1 MKDRTAIS
9 TIKGYF
15 YQFDYTILK
24 LLELRLDTDNIL
36 VEGIEDVDIKT
47 ATEETAIQCKYY
59 EHTEYN
65 HSVIAKPIRLMLDH
79 FKEVKSGV
87 KQKISYC
94 LYGYFKSGQHKLLPS
109 IDIVFLKENFL
120 TYSKNKVTYQHHI
133 THGLSDADLTE
144 FLSILKIDINAQE
157 YHVQLEKI
165 FERLMKQFSCR
176 KFEAEIFFYNNAIT
190 FIKDVSVQGDIANR
204 KVVKKDFL
212 SKINTK
218 KILFNEWYIKIK
230 GEKAYYNNLR
240 NEYFG
245 NINVLYR
252 ERFFLFEIDNNSY
265 SRQEVKDLLM
275 LLIRNYTKIKRSQP
289 DPFCPYVYFQNIHDA
304 ELIELKKD
312 LIANDILLTDGFD
325 FEGAEFNPNS
335 LHKKPSLE
343 HPIKIKFLNK
353 LDYLNHLLPL
363 TNRKTEIYQFY
374 FKNEMLVN
382 ENSSINEVK
391 IQINNFNHIKKI
403 I

>member
-24 LLELRLDTDNIL
+24 LLELPLDTDNIL

-65 HSVIAKPIRLMLDH
+65 HSVIAKPIQLMLDH
-79 FKEVKSGV
+79 FKEVKSGT
-87 KQKISYC
+87 KQKVSYC
-94 LYGYFKSGQHKLLPS
+94 LYGYFQSGQHKLLPS

-120 TYSKNKVTYQHHI
+120 TYSKNKVTYQHYI

-165 FERLMKQFSCR
+165 FKLLMTQFSCSR
-176 KFEAEIFFYNNAIT
+176 FQAEAFFYNNAIK

-204 KVVKKDFL
+204 KVVQKDFL

-218 KILFNEWYIKIK
+218 KILFNEWYIQIK
-230 GEKAYYNNLR
+230 GEKAHYNNLR
-240 NEYFG
+240 KEYFG

-252 ERFFLFEIDNNSY
+252 ERFFLFEIDNGSY

-275 LLIRNYTKIKRSQP
+275 LLIKNYTKIKSQP
-289 DPFCPYVYFQNIHDA
+289 DPFCPYVYFQNMSDA

-312 LIANDILLTDGFD
+312 LIADDILLIDGFD
-325 FEGAEFNPNS
+325 FEGAEFNHNS
-335 LHKKPSLE
+335 LHKKPSSA

-353 LDYLNHLLPL
+353 LDYLKHLLVL
-363 TNRKTEIYQFY
+363 TDRKAEIYQFY
-374 FKNEMLVN
+374 FKNEMLMN
-382 ENSSINEVK
+382 ESASIKEVK

>member
-1 MKDRTAIS
+1 
-9 TIKGYF
+9 
-15 YQFDYTILK
+15 
-24 LLELRLDTDNIL
+24 
-36 VEGIEDVDIKT
+36 
-47 ATEETAIQCKYY
+47 
-59 EHTEYN
+59 
-65 HSVIAKPIRLMLDH
+65 
-79 FKEVKSGV
+79 
-87 KQKISYC
+87 
-94 LYGYFKSGQHKLLPS
+94 
-109 IDIVFLKENFL
+109 
-120 TYSKNKVTYQHHI
+120 
-133 THGLSDADLTE
+133 
-144 FLSILKIDINAQE
+144 
-157 YHVQLEKI
+157 
-165 FERLMKQFSCR
+165 
-176 KFEAEIFFYNNAIT
+176 
-190 FIKDVSVQGDIANR
+190 
-204 KVVKKDFL
+204 
-212 SKINTK
+212 
-218 KILFNEWYIKIK
+218 
-230 GEKAYYNNLR
+230 
-240 NEYFG
+240 
-245 NINVLYR
+245 
-252 ERFFLFEIDNNSY
+252 
-265 SRQEVKDLLM
+265 M

-289 DPFCPYVYFQNIHDA
+289 DPFCPYVYFQNIPDA